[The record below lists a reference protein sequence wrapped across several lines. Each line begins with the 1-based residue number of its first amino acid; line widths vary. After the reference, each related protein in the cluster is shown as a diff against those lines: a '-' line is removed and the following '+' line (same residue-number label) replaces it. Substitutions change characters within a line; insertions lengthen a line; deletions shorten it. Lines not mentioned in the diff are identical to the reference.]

1 MNNLNNKTHTET
13 DSSGKNKNMNI
24 KKMAKN
30 SLRQNFS
37 RTAKN

>member
-1 MNNLNNKTHTET
+1 MNNLNNKTHTEADKT
-13 DSSGKNKNMNI
+13 VKNKNVTI

>member
-13 DSSGKNKNMNI
+13 DNNVKNKNVTI